1 MTLLPLA
8 AHILFFIL
16 NCGGNLDLTH
26 GDLGVIDIERSK
38 YSFAKPKVVKIVY
51 YHIYR
56 HPDIILSYLTFFSKV
71 LSWLI

>member
-16 NCGGNLDLTH
+16 NCGGKLDLTH

-51 YHIYR
+51 YHIYKLFLYSINMTNAQR
-56 HPDIILSYLTFFSKV
+56 DYYY
-71 LSWLI
+71 